1 MRVAQVSLRAD
12 RIQDL
17 EVLKDYAEFWKIP
30 YSTNQVPSEED
41 VVFQSG
47 TGHLRPDPSYPIILC
62 PSNWDE
68 ARSFASK
75 HGLKASSKNVSLKLP
90 VSKGTSTSL
99 TTEMYEFLGSRLE
112 PIVSSKGTTVLSR
125 LSGTNTY
132 ILSVDITSEYS
143 RWLRHRLD
151 DPPSRKFRLATRLP
165 FSYNTIPSAIRN
177 RLFKRALNP
186 NDITEDRLGPVE
198 FLRTVFLASL
208 SAVSEN
214 PIPKVWFWRRGRSH
228 ALCVTHDVETRE
240 GLLHGAKR
248 ISEVEGKLGIR
259 STWNVPSARY
269 SVSHRDLEVIL
280 ENGELG
286 GHDTTHD
293 GRLALLATED
303 ATSRLRTCKNDLEHK
318 ARVKVRG
325 FRSPLLQHS
334 KTLLTATA
342 KAGFEFDSSVPSW
355 EPLSPTSF
363 RDHGSGTVFPFKV
376 DGCLEI
382 PVSLP
387 QDHQLVRVMG
397 LTPAQAV
404 ERLCE
409 IGLWIR
415 GLGGACILLVH
426 PDYEFASSGLAEYE
440 RLLRNL
446 LQPGCDAMTLGEL
459 ADWWE
464 FRRSARIVVE
474 DGQAKLMAEGD
485 LGSEDDLELQLVRG
499 YGEDGFKVETLN

>member
-1 MRVAQVSLRAD
+1 MKVAQVFLRAD
-12 RIQDL
+12 RPQNL
-17 EVLKDYAEFWKIP
+17 EVLRDYAEFWKIP
-30 YSTNQVPSEED
+30 YSTNQVPKEGGI
-41 VVFQSG
+41 VLQSG
-47 TGHLRPDPSYPIILC
+47 TGPLAPDPSYPLILC
-62 PSNWDE
+62 PSNSDE
-68 ARSFASK
+68 ARDVASR
-75 HGLKASSKNVSLKLP
+75 HGLKVSSRNVFLNLP
-90 VSKGTSTSL
+90 VARGTSTSL

-112 PIVSSKGTTVLSR
+112 PILSSKGTTVLSR
-125 LSGTNTY
+125 ISGTSTH
-132 ILSVDITSEYS
+132 ILSVDITSGYS
-143 RWLRHRLD
+143 RWLNHRLD
-151 DPPSRKFRLATRLP
+151 DPPSTKFKLATRLP
-165 FSYNTIPSAIRN
+165 FSYNTVPRAIRN
-177 RLFKRALNP
+177 RLFKLALDP
-186 NDITEDRLGPVE
+186 DDITEARLGPVE
-198 FLRTVFLASL
+198 FLRTIFLASL
-208 SAVSEN
+208 SAVSED
-214 PIPKVWFWRRGRSH
+214 PIPRVWFWRPGRSH
-228 ALCVTHDVETRE
+228 ALAVTHDVETRE

-248 ISEVEGKLGIR
+248 LSEVEGKLGVH

-269 SVSHRDLEVIL
+269 SVSHGDLEIIL
-280 ENGELG
+280 KNGELG

-293 GRLALLATED
+293 GRLALLTSED
-303 ATSRLRTCKNDLEHK
+303 ATRRLRTCKNDLEQK

-363 RDHGSGTVFPFKV
+363 RDHGAGTVFPFTV

-409 IGLWIR
+409 ISLWIQ
-415 GLGGACILLVH
+415 GLGGACVLLVH
-426 PDYEFASSGLAEYE
+426 PDYEFASSGIAEYE
-440 RLLRNL
+440 RLLRSL

-464 FRRSARIVVE
+464 FRRSARIDVE
-474 DGQAKLMAEGD
+474 DGQAKLMAEGN
-485 LGSEDDLELQLVRG
+485 LGSKDDLELQLVRG